1 MAFHIINKRM
11 LDVSFFLTFN
21 GLLDKLRHTVVFQLF
36 FFNETAVLKSVET
49 PDQLLWS
56 GVLELMSAAR
66 ERELSGEEQPV
77 LVVSADGVSRAGVYC
92 AVSYVR
98 DQTGMVLQH
107 THKII

>member
-1 MAFHIINKRM
+1 MDLAAVFLNK
-11 LDVSFFLTFN
+11 
-21 GLLDKLRHTVVFQLF
+21 
-36 FFNETAVLKSVET
+36 TAVLKSVET
-49 PDQLLWS
+49 PDQLLRA

-98 DQTGMVLQH
+98 DQTGMVLQNRFN
-107 THKII
+107 